1 MLSCLHVVVKA
12 EFSLLW
18 NKMINVIQI
27 QNNRNL
33 HWKETPGLSNL
44 SLEGGSFPTL
54 EQVNRGLAE
63 LELENLQLKKTAQL
77 HWVAC
82 SEVKIQI

>member
-1 MLSCLHVVVKA
+1 
-12 EFSLLW
+12 
-18 NKMINVIQI
+18 MINVIQI

-63 LELENLQLKKTAQL
+63 LELENLQLKKTA
-77 HWVAC
+77 
-82 SEVKIQI
+82 